1 MHFVPKVGFLQ
12 SEIVFSDQDVGSRG
26 LKIVQGL
33 GKTLSVEVQTL
44 FFPIIHNVCL
54 EEII

>member
-26 LKIVQGL
+26 LKNVQGL

-44 FFPIIHNVCL
+44 FFPILHNVCL